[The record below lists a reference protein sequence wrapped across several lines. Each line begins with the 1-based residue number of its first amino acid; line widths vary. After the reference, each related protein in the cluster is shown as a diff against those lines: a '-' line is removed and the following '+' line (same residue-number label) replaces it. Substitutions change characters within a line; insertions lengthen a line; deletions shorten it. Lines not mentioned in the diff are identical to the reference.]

1 MKCNGNNQESDKY
14 TDAAVQQTDDKRE
27 NNMQ

>member
-1 MKCNGNNQESDKY
+1 MKYNGNNRESDKY
-14 TDAAVQQTDDKRE
+14 TDPVVQQTDDKRE